1 MKDFI
6 VGLKV
11 FVVLSLITGVLYP
24 GFISAYATLV
34 ASAKAQGSF
43 ISKEGTIRGSELIA
57 QKFTQDKYFFS
68 RPSAIDYD
76 SRTSGASNQGPTSDT
91 LKNQVAERVAILKAA
106 NPEAT
111 QSIPQDLLY
120 ASGSGLDPHISP
132 EAAQYQAAK
141 VAKARNMDLK
151 TVMGLVNSMTE
162 KPQFGILGEPRVN
175 VLKLNLALDAVR

>member
-6 VGLKV
+6 VGLKI

-34 ASAKAQGSF
+34 VTAKAQGSLVA
-43 ISKEGTIRGSELIA
+43 KDGKVVGSELIA
-57 QKFTQDKYFFS
+57 QKFTQDKYFAS

-76 SRTSGASNQGPTSDT
+76 SRTSGAGNQGPTSDT
-91 LKNQVAERVAILKAA
+91 LKTQVSERVAALKTA
-106 NPEAT
+106 NPDAT
-111 QSIPQDLLY
+111 ESIPQDLLF

-132 EAAQYQAAK
+132 EAAKYQAAK
-141 VAKARNMDLK
+141 VAKARNMDLAI
-151 TVMGLVNSMTE
+151 VMGLVNSMTE

-175 VLKLNLALDAVR
+175 VLKLNLALDAVH